1 MLHSMGRR
9 VGHDLVTEQQQ
20 QQGGSVDV
28 GPLRELFQHPCHA
41 SRYTFSCIILLR
53 VTEMGRKS
61 KGAGV
66 YVYVWL
72 IHFGVQ
78 Q

>member
-1 MLHSMGRR
+1 M
-9 VGHDLVTEQQQ
+9 
-20 QQGGSVDV
+20 DV